1 MLERYIALTLTK
13 MKERLV
19 EFITDDEAKTLQ
31 VVIDF
36 YNFAYKEKMK
46 RNPQEVMNELLEAMM
61 FTYTDGEEEDSE
73 K

>member
-19 EFITDDEAKTLQ
+19 EFITDEEAETLQ

-36 YNFAYKEKMK
+36 YNFAYKEKLK
-46 RNPQEVMNELLEAMM
+46 RNPQEVVNELLDAMM
-61 FTYTDGEEEDSE
+61 FTYTDGEEDTE

>member
-19 EFITDDEAKTLQ
+19 EFITDDEAETLQ
-31 VVIDF
+31 IVIDF
-36 YNFAYKEKMK
+36 YNFAHKEKLK

-61 FTYTDGEEEDSE
+61 FTYTDGEEDSE